1 MRRLVLGD
9 GLLGSELVKQT
20 GWDYISR
27 KKDMMDLKDI
37 VYFIKDVERYDVIIN
52 CIGHTDTY
60 DENKEIHWD
69 VNYKFVSDLVSAC
82 SDKKLVHISTDYIYS
97 NSKSNV
103 SENDVPVHC
112 ENWYGYTKLLGDAH
126 VQLKSKDYLLI
137 RCSHKPEPFPYEKAF
152 INQSGNFDY
161 VSVISNLIIKLI
173 EKGLD
178 GIYNVGTELKTMY
191 DLAKLTKNDVEPT
204 EELFNKTM
212 PKNISMNL
220 DKLKDLENDR

>member
-1 MRRLVLGD
+1 MKKRNLVLGD
-9 GLLGSELVKQT
+9 GLLGKELVKQT

-52 CIGHTDTY
+52 CIGHTNTY

-161 VSVISNLIIKLI
+161 V
-173 EKGLD
+173 
-178 GIYNVGTELKTMY
+178 
-191 DLAKLTKNDVEPT
+191 
-204 EELFNKTM
+204 
-212 PKNISMNL
+212 
-220 DKLKDLENDR
+220 